1 MENKIRLQYSGFIIF
16 AARMLSVATGMIF
29 VLLITRNTTK
39 EQYGIWSN
47 IFDLMA
53 YFMLLASVIP
63 FWTTR
68 FVARGKDGAAKTGFI
83 ANLTIAIIAT
93 LIYIPLVPII
103 TSVLGISGPYIVLYF
118 IASAYIIELY
128 LVNVLEATLRAKK
141 PEALGYGLL
150 IEEACKITLAY
161 VLISALQQRL
171 VLQKGLLSL
180 LAAMISLVTAIIIQI
195 TYYLKLVFADL
206 KQKIRWDYAKEWIK
220 GSAANIYNVM
230 GNQLAAFIFIL
241 LILYGGKAARGE
253 YQAAATIS
261 NIITYSS
268 FVAFALYPKLLAEKK
283 LEDVTTS
290 LRTVLMFAIPMVAGA
305 IAMPDS
311 FLTILNVTYGEPT
324 PILILRLL
332 ACDAFIITIST
343 FFTSV
348 LFGFERLDEKAK
360 IPFKQLVKS
369 NIFKVFTLPY
379 IHSAITLPTA
389 FYVLTNFAY
398 NPLQAALYVTIINMS
413 ARFTMFLILYIIV
426 RKTVQVIIPWR
437 NILNYVFAAAVMGV
451 ILYTIPHPTKITP
464 TIGAAIAGGLIYI
477 ILLMIIEKEARSLI
491 RSIWSEVRA
500 EIRNILPKSI
510 NRKVENLWKNS

>member
-16 AARMLSVATGMIF
+16 AARMLSIATGMIF
-29 VLLITRNTTK
+29 VLLITRNTTE

-68 FVARGKDGAAKTGFI
+68 FVARGKDGAAKTGFV
-83 ANLTIAIIAT
+83 ANLTIAVIAT

-103 TSVLGISGPYIVLYF
+103 TSVLGINEYIILYF
-118 IASAYIIELY
+118 MASVYIIELY

-180 LAAMISLVTAIIIQI
+180 LAAMISLVTAIIIQVA
-195 TYYLKLVFADL
+195 YYLKLVFADL

-220 GSAANIYNVM
+220 GSVANIYNVM
-230 GNQLAAFIFIL
+230 GNQLATFIFIL

-253 YQAAATIS
+253 YQAAATIA
-261 NIITYSS
+261 NIITYSY
-268 FVAFALYPKLLAEKK
+268 FLAFALYPKLLAEKK

-311 FLTILNVTYGEPT
+311 FLTILNVTYGKAT
-324 PILILRLL
+324 RILRLL
-332 ACDAFIITIST
+332 ACDAFIRTISN

-360 IPFKQLVKS
+360 IPLKQLVKS

-398 NPLQAALYVTIINMS
+398 NQPLQAALYVTIINMS
-413 ARFTMFLILYIIV
+413 ARFAMFLILYIIV

-437 NILNYVFAAAVMGV
+437 NILNYVFAATVMGV
-451 ILYTIPHPTKITP
+451 ILYAIPHPTRITP

-477 ILLMIIEKEARSLI
+477 ILLMIINKEARSLI
-491 RSIWSEVRA
+491 RSIWSEIRT
-500 EIRNILPKSI
+500 EIRNILPNSI
-510 NRKVENLWKNS
+510 SRKVENLWKKS

>member
-103 TSVLGISGPYIVLYF
+103 TSVLGISGPYIILYF

-128 LVNVLEATLRAKK
+128 LVNILEATLRAKK

-161 VLISALQQRL
+161 VLII
-171 VLQKGLLSL
+171 VLRQPLLG
-180 LAAMISLVTAIIIQI
+180 AMISLVTAIIIQVA
-195 TYYLKLVFADL
+195 YYLKLVFADL

-220 GSAANIYNVM
+220 GSVANIYNVM

-268 FVAFALYPKLLAEKK
+268 FLAFALYPKLLAEKK

-311 FLTILNVTYGEPT
+311 FLTILKVTYGEAT
-324 PILILRLL
+324 PILRLL
-332 ACDAFIITIST
+332 ACDAFIITISS

-398 NPLQAALYVTIINMS
+398 NQPLQAALYVTIINMS

-426 RKTVQVIIPWR
+426 RKTIQVIIPWR
-437 NILNYVFAAAVMGV
+437 NILNYVFAATVMGV
-451 ILYTIPHPTKITP
+451 ILYTIPHPTKIAP

-477 ILLMIIEKEARSLI
+477 ILLMIIDKEARSLI
-491 RSIWSEVRA
+491 RSIWSEIRT
-500 EIRNILPKSI
+500 EIRNILPNSI